1 MAISLPLLDPDN
13 DLEVYFR
20 HFEIEDDDS
29 LTFAFLQRFASDFL
43 KHKIHVQKYLNKMS
57 SSHRSLL
64 KKLKHIYFHPETNMI
79 CTLILANEFQTRR
92 HLFILYHLCQRHIYQ
107 VYPSGDNHYN
117 DFQAFL
123 STQS

>member
-64 KKLKHIYFHPETNMI
+64 KKLKHI
-79 CTLILANEFQTRR
+79 
-92 HLFILYHLCQRHIYQ
+92 
-107 VYPSGDNHYN
+107 
-117 DFQAFL
+117 
-123 STQS
+123 

>member
-43 KHKIHVQKYLNKMS
+43 KHKIHVQKYLNKNVLFTSTPFEEIKTYLFS
-57 SSHRSLL
+57 S
-64 KKLKHIYFHPETNMI
+64 
-79 CTLILANEFQTRR
+79 
-92 HLFILYHLCQRHIYQ
+92 
-107 VYPSGDNHYN
+107 
-117 DFQAFL
+117 
-123 STQS
+123 